1 VDDESIT
8 ASQVFTVDLPI
19 NPLSAVILTLKGENA
34 DATEA
39 TLAEMLE
46 RLTKITISKMGETV
60 DDISG
65 ADLFVQN
72 CIMFGHEPIM
82 TNRVATD
89 AARRTITLIVPLG
102 RKVYDPEECYPAT
115 RKGEFKLRIEFSAAE
130 TGLDTLT
137 LLVETLEL
145 VGATPRRFLKI
156 TTATDTSTASKEDNL
171 DLPIGNMLAGIL
183 LFSTTVHTGIVW
195 TTTLDWVKLMR
206 DNVEHHIAS
215 SKWEALHGELLRKIG
230 YVGDDSAA
238 YGDDKIHQYAL
249 MDFDPLGDD
258 RFLVDTKGA
267 SSMRLRFYAGD
278 TEEWRVIPLELVSV

>member
-19 NPLSAVILTLKGENA
+19 NPLSAVIITLKGLNTGA
-34 DATEA
+34 AEA
-39 TLAEMLE
+39 TRAQILE
-46 RLTKITISKMGETV
+46 RLTKITISKMGETA
-60 DDISG
+60 DDLSG
-65 ADLFVQN
+65 ADLFVLN
-72 CIMFGHEPIM
+72 CEMFGHEPIV
-82 TNRVATD
+82 TNKIATIH
-89 AARRTITLIVPLG
+89 ATRCITLILPLG

-115 RKGEFKLRIEFSAAE
+115 RKGEFKLRIEFSATE
-130 TGLDTLT
+130 TYIDDLI
-137 LLVETLEL
+137 LLVETIEL
-145 VGATPRRFLKI
+145 VGATPRRFLKM

-183 LFSTTVHTGIVW
+183 LFSTTVMTGAAW

-230 YVGDDSAA
+230 YLGDHSAA
-238 YGDDKIHQYAL
+238 YGDDEIHQYAL